1 MSDLFAT
8 RGASCVDLNPI
19 LNISGVVSQ
28 FQDTNISVTVTD
40 TDNNTKQL
48 ATKATANMKF
58 DDGDTELP
66 DDSRMS
72 QSVTVN
78 ESFIFLVGDG
88 VKSGHNITDGGS
100 NSSVTYSPK

>member
-1 MSDLFAT
+1 
-8 RGASCVDLNPI
+8 
-19 LNISGVVSQ
+19 
-28 FQDTNISVTVTD
+28 
-40 TDNNTKQL
+40 
-48 ATKATANMKF
+48 
-58 DDGDTELP
+58 
-66 DDSRMS
+66 MS